1 MDRLKQEKMI
11 DEANYILKVGHSCK
25 TLQQL
30 DVAFTMFRQWRE
42 RWGDKSEFYNY
53 QVQERFAKILGLF
66 LKNRKFLLNKHF

>member
-25 TLQQL
+25 TPQQL
-30 DVAFTMFRQWRE
+30 EVVFTMFRQWRE

-53 QVQERFAKILGLF
+53 QVQERFVKILGLF
-66 LKNRKFLLNKHF
+66 LKNRKFMLNKHF